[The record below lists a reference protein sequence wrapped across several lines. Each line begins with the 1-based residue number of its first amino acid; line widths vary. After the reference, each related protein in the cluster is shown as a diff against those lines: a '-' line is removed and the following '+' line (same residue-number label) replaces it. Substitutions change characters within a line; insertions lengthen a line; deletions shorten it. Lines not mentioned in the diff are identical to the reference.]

1 MGHRESVIDSTR
13 PKESLT
19 VSAGR
24 ALRDQ
29 PVQEW
34 ERSFES
40 RTKAE

>member
-1 MGHRESVIDSTR
+1 MGRRESAIDSTR

-19 VSAGR
+19 VSVGR

-29 PVQEW
+29 AVQEW
-34 ERSFES
+34 ERSFKS